1 MVMTEENDDVAL
13 EGCRRQWKKGRSVT
27 YTSLP
32 KKDARDAD
40 TGFTVVD
47 LNKNLA

>member
-13 EGCRRQWKKGRSVT
+13 EDCRRQWKKGKLVT
-27 YTSLP
+27 YACLP

-40 TGFTVVD
+40 TGFTSSRS
-47 LNKNLA
+47 K

>member
-1 MVMTEENDDVAL
+1 MMTWPQKIAE
-13 EGCRRQWKKGRSVT
+13 RQWKKGRSVT
-27 YTSLP
+27 HTSLP